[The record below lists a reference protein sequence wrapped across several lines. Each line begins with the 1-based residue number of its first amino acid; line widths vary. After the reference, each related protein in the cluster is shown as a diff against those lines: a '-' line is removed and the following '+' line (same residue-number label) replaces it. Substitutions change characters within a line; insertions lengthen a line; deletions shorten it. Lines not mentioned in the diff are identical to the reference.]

1 MAHPRP
7 DLLPVVIVSGAFG
20 TVPSQPRWLST
31 LADYLPVRP
40 MVSAAGYALRHP
52 GGPVVSARDLAVLAI
67 WAALALVGATVAF
80 RWEPTRPAR
89 RHSPSTPSDAPPA
102 SSPLRIN
109 VTLMWLERLNV
120 TFKRNEEGAPDCAR
134 RTAGRA
140 GTVAGRR
147 LSPFSLAVGDRIGDR
162 DGMDVDEVADELYG
176 LPPAEF
182 TAARDRRAAQAR
194 TDGDRD
200 TARAIAAMRR
210 PSTSAWLVN
219 LLVRDDRTE
228 ARSFV
233 ELGRSLRQAQQE
245 LAGDEMRA
253 LSQQRRKLVIG
264 LTGRARR
271 LGGTAGQQVSADV
284 SRQVE
289 ETLSAVLAD
298 DEAAALFTSGR
309 LTTAL
314 RHSGLGPT
322 VGAGP
327 TPVREPPPRRDEG
340 SGQGA
345 AKVRARE
352 LAQARADLQNAQK
365 HVGTSAETAAESRR
379 EVDDLQRRQTELST
393 RIDELTA
400 ALSDAKAEIPRL
412 QGRMKQA
419 RRAADSAERAA
430 RDAGRREADARS
442 RLERLDPGNDT

>member
-1 MAHPRP
+1 MGRAE
-7 DLLPVVIVSGAFG
+7 
-20 TVPSQPRWLST
+20 W
-31 LADYLPVRP
+31 
-40 MVSAAGYALRHP
+40 
-52 GGPVVSARDLAVLAI
+52 GGPRSPTVS
-67 WAALALVGATVAF
+67 
-80 RWEPTRPAR
+80 
-89 RHSPSTPSDAPPA
+89 
-102 SSPLRIN
+102 
-109 VTLMWLERLNV
+109 
-120 TFKRNEEGAPDCAR
+120 
-134 RTAGRA
+134 
-140 GTVAGRR
+140 
-147 LSPFSLAVGDRIGDR
+147 FSLAVGDRIGDR

-182 TAARDRRAAQAR
+182 TAARDRRAAEAR
-194 TDGDRD
+194 ADGERD

-219 LLVRDDRTE
+219 LLVRDDRSE
-228 ARSFV
+228 AWSFV
-233 ELGRSLRQAQQE
+233 ELGRALRQAQQE

-298 DEAAALFTSGR
+298 DAAAALFTSGR

-314 RHSGLGPT
+314 RHSGMGPT
-322 VGAGP
+322 VQDGP
-327 TPVREPPPRRDEG
+327 TPAREAPPRRDPGTGKG
-340 SGQGA
+340 S

-352 LAQARADLQNAQK
+352 LSQARADLRAAGQHAR
-365 HVGTSAETAAESRR
+365 TSAEAAAESRR
-379 EVDDLQRRQTELST
+379 EADALQQRQTEVSA

-400 ALSDAKAEIPRL
+400 ALSDAKAEVPRL
-412 QGRMKQA
+412 QGRLTQA

-430 RDAGRREADARS
+430 RDADRRERDARS
-442 RLERLDPGNDT
+442 RLERLDPDTGG